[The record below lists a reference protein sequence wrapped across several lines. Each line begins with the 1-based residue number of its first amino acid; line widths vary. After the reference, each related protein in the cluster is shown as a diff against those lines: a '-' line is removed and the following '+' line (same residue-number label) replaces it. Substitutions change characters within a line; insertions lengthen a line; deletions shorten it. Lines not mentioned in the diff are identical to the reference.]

1 MKIVDTAQVIDT
13 SLLGMDEIQIVRI
26 YAEKLT
32 LLTKKQRVIFDL
44 ICSGMQIKDIAKHL
58 GYAEITVKV
67 VKAKIMVLLEVT
79 TLQDLALVGKCCS
92 CNYIKRNL

>member
-1 MKIVDTAQVIDT
+1 MKIVDHAQVIDT
-13 SLLGMDEIQIVRI
+13 SLLAMDETQIVRI

-44 ICSGMQIKDIAKHL
+44 LCSGMRIKDIAKHL

-67 VKAKIMVLLEVT
+67 VKAKIMVLLDIT
-79 TLQDLALVGKCCS
+79 TLQDLAVISKCCS
-92 CNYIKRNL
+92 CNYIKLNL

>member
-1 MKIVDTAQVIDT
+1 MKIVENAQVIDT
-13 SLLGMDEIQIVRI
+13 SLLAMDEIQIVRI

-44 ICSGMQIKDIAKHL
+44 LCSGMLIKDIAKHL

-67 VKAKIMVLLEVT
+67 VKAKIMVMLDVT
-79 TLQDLALVGKCCS
+79 TLQDLAEVSKCCS

>member
-1 MKIVDTAQVIDT
+1 MKIVGNAQVIDT
-13 SLLGMDEIQIVRI
+13 SLLAMDEIQIVRI
-26 YAEKLT
+26 YAKKLT

-44 ICSGMQIKDIAKHL
+44 LCSGMLIKDIAKHL

-67 VKAKIMVLLEVT
+67 VKAKIMVVLDVT
-79 TLQDLALVGKCCS
+79 TLQDLAVVSKCCS

>member
-1 MKIVDTAQVIDT
+1 MKIVDNTQVINA

-44 ICSGMQIKDIAKHL
+44 LCSGMLIKDIAKHL

-67 VKAKIMVLLEVT
+67 IKAKIMVLLDIT
-79 TLQDLALVGKCCS
+79 TLQDLAVVAKCCS
-92 CNYIKRNL
+92 CNYIKRNP